1 MNPAPASHVDLM
13 RFRQQREVMEAESL
27 SAMCRLAATEGFAQ
41 GDIEVE
47 ARYYRAH
54 FGSTVKRPQDLDSVV
69 ARLRSHFTPHDI
81 LKARAIEQRLY
92 DQTWCKPEYNVLDR
106 VVRCPSRTL
115 VIRGDYDFI
124 PQDCAMSIVDAIPGA
139 QLALLENC
147 GHFAYLERTEDVMNI
162 INRFCSQC

>member
-1 MNPAPASHVDLM
+1 L
-13 RFRQQREVMEAESL
+13 
-27 SAMCRLAATEGFAQ
+27 G
-41 GDIEVE
+41 
-47 ARYYRAH
+47 
-54 FGSTVKRPQDLDSVV
+54 
-69 ARLRSHFTPHDI
+69 SHFTPHDI

-106 VVRCPSRTL
+106 LARRPPRTL

-124 PQDCAMSIVDAIPGA
+124 PQDYAMSIVDAIPGA